1 VETFLVLEK
10 IKYSRIYQQIK
21 KYFIILKI
29 SYKIYWIRSYF
40 RGLQNRFEKIL
51 DNSNILE
58 ELKNKNLFFSYFQ
71 VDRNYYMLIIA
82 EKSFDK
88 DFLYKVLTGIRELNT
103 KQRRIRSFRGFLIY
117 ALEIQKQGNNFEIL
131 KTNLKSYFWKEIE
144 NIIRQNR
151 KPILLNFLL
160 ESSPEF

>member
-1 VETFLVLEK
+1 
-10 IKYSRIYQQIK
+10 
-21 KYFIILKI
+21 
-29 SYKIYWIRSYF
+29 
-40 RGLQNRFEKIL
+40 
-51 DNSNILE
+51 
-58 ELKNKNLFFSYFQ
+58 
-71 VDRNYYMLIIA
+71 MLIIA